1 MGDTGLLGDNLG
13 HYYGVD
19 SEDEPELNFSDAM
32 KSKLHFLFS
41 MWILKPTRLSIGV
54 GANRKKMDLMLVYS
68 VNESE

>member
-19 SEDEPELNFSDAM
+19 SEDELELNIIDEM

-41 MWILKPTRLSIGV
+41 IWILKPTRLSVGV
-54 GANRKKMDLMLVYS
+54 GANRKKMDLMFMYS

>member
-19 SEDEPELNFSDAM
+19 SEDELELNIIDEM

-41 MWILKPTRLSIGV
+41 IRILKPTRLSVGV
-54 GANRKKMDLMLVYS
+54 GANRKKMDLMLMYS